1 MKITQYIGEITGA
14 FSATIKHAFAK
25 RDTVLYP
32 EVKPDIPGRWRGRII
47 LTKTPKGEERCV
59 ACYLC
64 SSVCPAHAITI
75 QGAER
80 EEDER
85 RYAKSFEINFARC
98 IFCGMCEEA
107 CPTRAIQT
115 TNDFEMG
122 EKNRDSL
129 TYDKKALSVD
139 GVGKYPDFDYFE
151 HTGVPIKCK
160 EVGDN
165 FYENKTVDV
174 YSILP

>member
-85 RYAKSFEINFARC
+85 KEKMEGRISRGKGLNRMRSKQ
-98 IFCGMCEEA
+98 EEE
-107 CPTRAIQT
+107 R
-115 TNDFEMG
+115 EEE
-122 EKNRDSL
+122 EKIYIEQDS
-129 TYDKKALSVD
+129 
-139 GVGKYPDFDYFE
+139 
-151 HTGVPIKCK
+151 
-160 EVGDN
+160 
-165 FYENKTVDV
+165 
-174 YSILP
+174 